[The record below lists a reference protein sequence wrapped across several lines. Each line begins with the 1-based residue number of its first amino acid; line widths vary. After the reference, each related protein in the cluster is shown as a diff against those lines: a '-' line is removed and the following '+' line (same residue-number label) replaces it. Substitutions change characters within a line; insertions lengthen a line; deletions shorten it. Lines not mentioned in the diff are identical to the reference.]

1 MGLKDCARGK
11 PLDNVFSYGW
21 SSEERQPNPGPQ
33 RRGERAAR
41 GLTMNGRDPVAVQ
54 APSGS
59 MSRSQTQRRK
69 RIVQTAAA
77 LAVRG
82 GVEAMQMRS
91 VAERAGVALGTLY
104 RYFPSKMDLVVAV
117 VTEELDLLEGGI
129 VRRPPTADTPAERAV
144 DVLLRATRGLMREP
158 ELADALVR
166 SLIMAE
172 VKIELDVRISD
183 LVWRVA
189 TGNLE
194 GADTTASEEG
204 AAVGVDR
211 SSTGYVLI
219 GSLTSVWIFELV
231 EVLKGRRDIDE
242 VERRL
247 HTAAEHLLV
256 SF

>member
-1 MGLKDCARGK
+1 M
-11 PLDNVFSYGW
+11 
-21 SSEERQPNPGPQ
+21 
-33 RRGERAAR
+33 
-41 GLTMNGRDPVAVQ
+41 AVQ
-54 APSGS
+54 APIGT
-59 MSRSQTQRRK
+59 MTRSQTQRRR

-129 VRRPPTADTPAERAV
+129 VRRPPTADDPSGRAV

-189 TGNLE
+189 TGNL
-194 GADTTASEEG
+194 GDGGSPDDTE
-204 AAVGVDR
+204 VDR
-211 SSTGYVLI
+211 DSTGYVLA
-219 GSLTSVWIFELV
+219 GALTSVWIFELV
-231 EVLKGRRDIDE
+231 EILKGRRDIDE
-242 VERRL
+242 VEGRL
-247 HTAAEHLLV
+247 RTAADRLLA